1 MDVRRLETR
10 CCIAGGGPAGIMLG
24 YLLARS
30 GIDVVVLEKWP
41 DFLRDFR
48 GDTIH
53 PSTMTVLRELGLLE
67 KFLQLPHDEV
77 ARIGGRVG
85 DEEVMLADFSKTRM
99 RTPFIAF
106 IPQWDFLTFIAG
118 AARAYPSF
126 RLLMHTEAV
135 GLIEGSDRVVGLEA
149 RDEEGPLE
157 IRAELVVGAD
167 GRHSTV
173 RQKAGFPVHD
183 LGAPMDVLWFRVP
196 RRPDDPAQ
204 VLGTIDAGQI
214 MIMIERGTYWQCGF
228 VIPKGDLDGIKARG
242 IGPFRDHVRR
252 LAPFLGERVGEIR
265 SWEEVKFLGVTVD
278 RLEEWARPGLLCI
291 GDAAHAMSPI
301 GGIGINI
308 AVQDAV
314 AAANILVPAFRRG
327 IPALADLRK
336 VQRRRMFA
344 VRATQFVQLL
354 LQKQLIARI
363 LGGTTRPRI
372 PFIFRMLR
380 SAPFLRALP
389 AYFIGIGV
397 RPEHVRIR

>member
-1 MDVRRLETR
+1 
-10 CCIAGGGPAGIMLG
+10 
-24 YLLARS
+24 
-30 GIDVVVLEKWP
+30 
-41 DFLRDFR
+41 
-48 GDTIH
+48 
-53 PSTMTVLRELGLLE
+53 
-67 KFLQLPHDEV
+67 
-77 ARIGGRVG
+77 
-85 DEEVMLADFSKTRM
+85 
-99 RTPFIAF
+99 
-106 IPQWDFLTFIAG
+106 
-118 AARAYPSF
+118 
-126 RLLMHTEAV
+126 
-135 GLIEGSDRVVGLEA
+135 
-149 RDEEGPLE
+149 
-157 IRAELVVGAD
+157 
-167 GRHSTV
+167 
-173 RQKAGFPVHD
+173 
-183 LGAPMDVLWFRVP
+183 MDVLWFRVP

-252 LAPFLGERVGEIR
+252 LAPFLGERVEEIR